1 MFAPFRAIPTTPTGV
16 VGSAYD
22 VGVRL
27 RLLGAAFALV
37 FLAACG
43 SGDGTR
49 PTIPADASIVRQ
61 TLPPD
66 ADAGAS
72 PADTQPPEEPPAE
85 TAPAETAPPET
96 QPAETQPAAAR
107 RDQARRRRAPWP
119 PDDDGDDGTV
129 WWPWVLAIVVLVAI
143 VAIIA
148 NARRRRSGPS
158 WQIRTTTLLDEI
170 EQLTSHL
177 AAITPAGLHAVAQSD
192 AMRLATM
199 RATLRDLIASAPGTN
214 SQMVLNELTTPAA
227 ALHGAVDAIAMSADP
242 SIQPDGASVSQL
254 AQATPHSLRIGTR
267 GPRQPPLTPIPESPR
282 TDVRHRRIASSRRP
296 RRRPRSVTRRRR
308 APDR

>member
-1 MFAPFRAIPTTPTGV
+1 M
-16 VGSAYD
+16 
-22 VGVRL
+22 
-27 RLLGAAFALV
+27 AA
-37 FLAACG
+37 
-43 SGDGTR
+43 
-49 PTIPADASIVRQ
+49 
-61 TLPPD
+61 
-66 ADAGAS
+66 
-72 PADTQPPEEPPAE
+72 
-85 TAPAETAPPET
+85 
-96 QPAETQPAAAR
+96 
-107 RDQARRRRAPWP
+107 
-119 PDDDGDDGTV
+119 DDDGDDGTV
-129 WWPWVLAIVVLVAI
+129 WWPWVLAIAVLVVI

-177 AAITPAGLHAVAQSD
+177 AAIAPGGLHAVAQSD

-254 AQATPHSLRIGTR
+254 A
-267 GPRQPPLTPIPESPR
+267 RQLHT
-282 TDVRHRRIASSRRP
+282 ASASA
-296 RRRPRSVTRRRR
+296 R
-308 APDR
+308 AALASQR

>member
-1 MFAPFRAIPTTPTGV
+1 M

-49 PTIPADASIVRQ
+49 PTVPADASIVRQ

-96 QPAETQPAAAR
+96 QPAETQPAATA
-107 RDQARRRRAPWP
+107 APGTTP
-119 PDDDGDDGTV
+119 SSAVAADDDGDDGTV

-148 NARRRRSGPS
+148 NARRGRSGPS

-177 AAITPAGLHAVAQSD
+177 AAIAPAGLHAVAQSD

-199 RATLRDLIASAPGTN
+199 RATLRDLIASAPDTN

-242 SIQPDGASVSQL
+242 SVQPDGASVSQL
-254 AQATPHSLRIGTR
+254 A
-267 GPRQPPLTPIPESPR
+267 RQLHTASTSAR
-282 TDVRHRRIASSRRP
+282 AALASHR
-296 RRRPRSVTRRRR
+296 
-308 APDR
+308 